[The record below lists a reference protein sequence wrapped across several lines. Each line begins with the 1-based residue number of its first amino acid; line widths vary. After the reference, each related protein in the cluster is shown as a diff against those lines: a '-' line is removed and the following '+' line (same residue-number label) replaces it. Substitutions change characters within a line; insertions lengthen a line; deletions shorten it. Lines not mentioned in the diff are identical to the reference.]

1 MTELLQFAILG
12 LGAGSAYALLAQ
24 GVVLVYRGSGVVNFA
39 QGAIAMVAAYVCL
52 ETLQR
57 KQHWSLWPAF
67 VVAVLVAAAIGFLF
81 QQLVL
86 RWLATAAPIVR
97 LAATLGLLVI
107 LQAGVQQY
115 YGSKSIRVRAF
126 LPNDAYHWGGIVV
139 QQDRLILLGIAV
151 VTTAVLWAATRFT
164 RVGLAIT
171 AAAENERATAAL
183 GWSPQRLASL
193 TWTVGGGLA
202 GAAGVLVAPLTGLTP
217 NAFVVIVTVSALA
230 AALLGGFRSFPLT
243 LLGGLL
249 LGVGESVVVLYQDDI
264 RDLLGMETLT
274 GINRAVPFLVILV
287 VLVVR
292 GKGLPLRSHVA
303 DRLPRLGT
311 GRIDW
316 PLLAVAVAV
325 VAVVV
330 LVSGGDWLRSL
341 TATLAAAVFLLSI
354 VVLTGFA
361 GQLSL
366 AQYTV
371 GGLGALVSARLIG
384 QAGWPLIPAALV
396 SVVGVTV
403 VGVLFALPALRT
415 RGVNLAVVTL
425 GLGFTVQEM
434 VFNNPTFTGDKV
446 QGAVRIDEVS
456 LLGFDVSA
464 TNHPERWAL
473 LCLVVLVVSALM
485 VANLRRSRT
494 GRRLIAVRTNERAA
508 ASLGISVFAVK
519 LYAFAVAAGL
529 AAVAGIL
536 LGLRNIAVTYFEF
549 NVFSS
554 INAVVQAVTG
564 GLGFVI
570 GAVAGALLAPGA
582 LLSRLMESGEATGVI
597 STLIGGVVLI
607 VILLTNQNG
616 LADMLS
622 RLGGALRRRLRPNRP
637 HRHRRAHE
645 LSPVRD
651 FDLDPV
657 PALAL
662 SVRDLTVRFGG
673 VTAVDGVC
681 LDVEPGQVVGLIGPN
696 GAGKTTVIDAVTG
709 FVTPANGQVLL
720 GDDDVVGW
728 SAARRSRAGLRRS
741 FQSLELFEDV
751 TVAENI
757 HAGADDAGWQTWVT
771 DLIRPGRHPFSPTA
785 SAAVADFELSPDL
798 DAFPSELSYGRRRL
812 VGIAR
817 TVASGPSVVLLDEPA
832 AGLDEVE
839 SRELADGI
847 RMLADRRRAGVLLIE
862 HDMDLVMSACD
873 RVVVLEAGRV
883 IADGTPQEVAADERV
898 QAAYLGTHAD
908 SATTEVTT

>member
-12 LGAGSAYALLAQ
+12 LGAGSAYALLAH

-39 QGAIAMVAAYVCL
+39 QGAMAMVAAYVCL
-52 ETLQR
+52 ETFQR
-57 KQHWSLWPAF
+57 EQGWSFLTSF
-67 VVAVLVAAAIGFLF
+67 VVAVLVVAGIGFLF
-81 QQLVL
+81 HQLVL

-107 LQAGVQQY
+107 LQAGVQQF
-115 YGSKSIRVRAF
+115 YGSKSTRVRSF
-126 LPNDAYHWGGIVV
+126 LPNDVYHWGDIVV

-151 VTTAVLWAATRFT
+151 ATTVALWAATRFT

-171 AAAENERATAAL
+171 AASENERATAAL
-183 GWSPQRLASL
+183 GWSPQRLAAL

-202 GAAGVLVAPLTGLTP
+202 GAAGILVAPLTGLTP
-217 NAFVVIVTVSALA
+217 TAFVVIVTVSSLA

-264 RDLLGMETLT
+264 RDLLGMQTLT

-292 GKGLPLRSHVA
+292 GKGLPLRSHVT

-311 GRIDW
+311 GRIVW
-316 PLLAVAVAV
+316 PAAI

-330 LVSGGDWLRSL
+330 IGVVVGSGGDWLRSL
-341 TATLAAAVFLLSI
+341 TATFAAAVFLLSI
-354 VVLTGFA
+354 VVLSGFA

-371 GGLGALVSARLIG
+371 GGLGALVAARLIG

-396 SVVGVTV
+396 AIVGVIL

-425 GLGFTVQEM
+425 GLGFTIQEM

-446 QGAVRIDEVS
+446 QGAVRIDSVS

-464 TNHPERWAL
+464 AHHPERWAL
-473 LCLVVLVVSALM
+473 LCLFVLVACALM

-519 LYAFAVAAGL
+519 IYAFALAAGL
-529 AAVAGIL
+529 AAAAGIL

-549 NVFSS
+549 NVFAS
-554 INAVVQAVTG
+554 INAVVQAVSG
-564 GLGFVI
+564 GLGYVLGAVI
-570 GAVAGALLAPGA
+570 GGLLAPGA
-582 LLSRLMESGEATGVI
+582 LLSRLFEGGATSGAV

-616 LADMLS
+616 IADMLS
-622 RLGGALRRRLRPNRP
+622 RVGGAVERRFR
-637 HRHRRAHE
+637 RHRPRHSYVHDLQE
-645 LSPVRD
+645 VRD

-657 PALAL
+657 PPRGLAL
-662 SVRDLTVRFGG
+662 RDLTVRFGG
-673 VTAVDGVC
+673 VTAVDGVS
-681 LDVEPGQVVGLIGPN
+681 LEVAPGQVVGLIGPN

-709 FVTPANGQVLL
+709 FVAPERGQVLL
-720 GDDDVVGW
+720 GEVDVIEW
-728 SAARRSRAGLRRS
+728 SAARRSRAGMRRS
-741 FQSLELFEDV
+741 FQSLELFEDIK
-751 TVAENI
+751 VAENI
-757 HAGADDAGWQTWVT
+757 HAGADDAPWWTWLT
-771 DLIRPGRHPFSPTA
+771 DLIRPGRHRFSATA
-785 SAAVADFELSPDL
+785 SAAVVDFELEDDL
-798 DAFPSELSYGRRRL
+798 DAMPGELAYGRRRL

-817 TVASGPSVVLLDEPA
+817 AVAAGPSVVLLDEPA

-847 RMLADRRRAGVLLIE
+847 RMLADRRRAAVLLVE
-862 HDMDLVMSACD
+862 HDMDLVMSTCD
-873 RVVVLEAGRV
+873 RIVVLEGGRV
-883 IADGTPQEVAADERV
+883 IADGIPEEVAADERV
-898 QAAYLGTHAD
+898 RVAYLGTHDD
-908 SATTEVTT
+908 SEMTGVTP

>member
-57 KQHWSLWPAF
+57 DHGWSMLPAF
-67 VVAVLVAAAIGFLF
+67 AVAVLVAGAIGFAF

-86 RWLATAAPIVR
+86 RWLAAAAPIVR

-126 LPNDAYHWGGIVV
+126 LPNDAYHWGDIVV
-139 QQDRLILLGIAV
+139 QQDRLILLAIAV
-151 VTTAVLWAATRFT
+151 ATTVALWAGTRYT

-183 GWSPQRLASL
+183 GWSPQRLATL
-193 TWTVGGGLA
+193 TWTVGGALA

-217 NAFVVIVTVSALA
+217 TAFVVIVTVSALA

-287 VLVVR
+287 VLVVQ
-292 GKGLPLRSHVA
+292 GKGLPLRSHVS
-303 DRLPRLGT
+303 DRLPRLGSGEIRWVT
-311 GRIDW
+311 MI
-316 PLLAVAVAV
+316 VAVTALATV
-325 VAVVV
+325 VIAF
-330 LVSGGDWLRSL
+330 SGDWLRSL
-341 TATLAAAVFLLSI
+341 TFTLAAAVFLLSI

-371 GGLGALVSARLIG
+371 GGLGALVAARLVG
-384 QAGWPLIPAALV
+384 QAGWPLGPAALV
-396 SVVGVTV
+396 SVAGVIA

-434 VFNNPTFTGDKV
+434 VFNNPTLTGDKIE
-446 QGAVRIDEVS
+446 GAVRIEKVM

-464 TNHPERWAL
+464 TRHPERWAL
-473 LCLVVLVVSALM
+473 LCLIVLVLAALM
-485 VANLRRSRT
+485 VANLRRSGT

-519 LYAFAVAAGL
+519 IYAFAVAAGL

-536 LGLRNIAVTYFEF
+536 LGLRNIAVTYGDF
-549 NVFSS
+549 NVFAS

-564 GLGFVI
+564 GLGFVLGSVI
-570 GAVAGALLAPGA
+570 GAMLAPGA
-582 LLSRLMESGEATGVI
+582 ILSRLVESGSGTGI
-597 STLIGGVVLI
+597 AATLIGGVVLI
-607 VILLTNQNG
+607 LILLTNQNG
-616 LADMLS
+616 IADMFS
-622 RLGGALRRRLRPNRP
+622 RVRGAVERRIP
-637 HRHRRAHE
+637 HRAARHHRVHRLSEVRNFE
-645 LSPVRD
+645 LEPVA
-651 FDLDPV
+651 PV
-657 PALAL
+657 TLT
-662 SVRDLTVRFGG
+662 VRDLTVRFGG
-673 VTAVDGVC
+673 VTAVEGVS
-681 LDVEPGQVVGLIGPN
+681 LRVEPGQVVGLIGPN

-709 FVTPANGQVLL
+709 FVAPSSGAVLL
-720 GDDDVVGW
+720 GDRDVVKWG
-728 SAARRSRAGLRRS
+728 AARRSRAGLRRS
-741 FQSLELFEDV
+741 FQSLELFEDI

-757 HAGADDAGWQTWVT
+757 HAGDDAARGWTWLT
-771 DLIRPGRHPFSPTA
+771 DLIMPGRHRFSPTA
-785 SAAVADFELSPDL
+785 SAALRDFELADDL
-798 DAFPSELSYGRRRL
+798 DAFPGQLSYGRRRL

-817 TVASGPSVVLLDEPA
+817 AVASGPSVVLLDEPA
-832 AGLDEVE
+832 AGLDDAE
-839 SRELADGI
+839 SRELAHCI
-847 RMLADRRRAGVLLIE
+847 RELADRQRASVLLVE
-862 HDMDLVMSACD
+862 HDMDLVMSTCD

-883 IADGTPQEVAADERV
+883 IAEGTPAEIARDERV
-898 QAAYLGTHAD
+898 RDAYLGVEEDNEMTGT
-908 SATTEVTT
+908 AT